1 MKRITAIG
9 LVVFLALFTFA
20 ACKKEAAA
28 PKAGTA
34 KATDMLGLL
43 PVDVQG
49 VFFVDVHKAMSTEF
63 AAKMIQENENY
74 EKYQEFVTKSGI
86 DPQKDIYFLAA
97 GLAGPIG
104 GQEQE
109 MAAVVNMKYDKD
121 VVMAL
126 IQEKVEEEGQE
137 LQTEEYDGYTI
148 YKAWEKGEPGAF
160 AFINDSNIVIGTE
173 MPVKSVLDVMNKKKD
188 NVFKNEKLSALLEK
202 TNKDAMFWGAMLIP
216 AEAME
221 QAASSN
227 PMMGALKSINAMA
240 LYFDYKDQNL
250 IAEIMAMSP
259 DADSNKQVADAL
271 TGIKSFGAMAAG
283 EKPEIGELLNAIEI
297 SSGADHVK
305 IYAKI
310 PEELIKKLQA
320 DIPKEEEEKE
330 EK

>member
-1 MKRITAIG
+1 MKRTTTIS
-9 LVVFLALFTFA
+9 LVVFLTLFSFA

-49 VFFVDVHKAMSTEF
+49 VFFVDVNRAMTTEF
-63 AAKMIQENENY
+63 ATKMIQENENY
-74 EKYQEFVTKSGI
+74 QKYQEFVQKSGI
-86 DPQKDIYFLAA
+86 NPQKDIYFLAV
-97 GLAGPIG
+97 GLAGQIG
-104 GQEQE
+104 GQEPE

-121 VVMAL
+121 VVMGL
-126 IQEKVEEEGQE
+126 IQQKVEEEGQE
-137 LQTEEYDGYTI
+137 LQTEEYEGYTI
-148 YKAWEKGEPGAF
+148 YKAWEEGEPGAF
-160 AFINDSNIVIGTE
+160 AFIDDSNIVVGTE
-173 MPVKSVLDVMNKKKD
+173 MPVKSVLEVMNKKKD
-188 NVFKNEKLSALLEK
+188 NVFKNEKLATLLEK
-202 TNKDAMFWGAMLIP
+202 TNKNAMFWGAMLIP

-221 QAASSN
+221 QAASAN

-240 LYFDYKDQNL
+240 LYFDYKDQNI
-250 IAEIMAMSP
+250 IAEIMAMGP

-283 EKPEIGELLNAIEI
+283 EKPEVGELLNAIEI
-297 SSGADHVK
+297 TSGADHVK

-320 DIPKEEEEKE
+320 EKPKEEEEK
-330 EK
+330 